1 MVQVLQFSSVTVAR
15 NTKKILSDISLEIHD
30 DQRWVILGPNGAGK
44 STLLKIAAGTLYP
57 TTGTAT
63 ILGERLGR
71 TNVAELK
78 TRIGFVASSVSGWIP
93 ETETVRNAVLTAAFG
108 VSGRW
113 TEEYEQLDYDRADEM
128 LAYWSLS
135 HLADR
140 KFGSLSD
147 GEKKRTLLA
156 RAVLTDPELLL
167 LDEPASSLDLGSR
180 EQFLRQL
187 SAFSGDPT
195 APSIVMVTHHLEEI
209 PVGFTHALLVKDGA
223 VHASGV
229 LEEVVTSENFSTL
242 YDQDIKVVSEDGRF
256 TARAA
261 STATAE

>member
-1 MVQVLQFSSVTVAR
+1 MVQVLQFSSVTVTR

-167 LDEPASSLDLGSR
+167 LDEPASSLDLG
-180 EQFLRQL
+180 
-187 SAFSGDPT
+187 
-195 APSIVMVTHHLEEI
+195 
-209 PVGFTHALLVKDGA
+209 
-223 VHASGV
+223 
-229 LEEVVTSENFSTL
+229 
-242 YDQDIKVVSEDGRF
+242 
-256 TARAA
+256 
-261 STATAE
+261 